1 MRFQSVFSLLLWLTA
16 LVAVLA
22 LRPRQ
27 SAGRVGRALGELF
40 ASGKGGKGGK
50 KKGPLV
56 VVIDDFHA
64 DSWKLNEV
72 VAMLQAGKCGVIP
85 TDTCYSFVAPISS
98 RSGVEQLLQ
107 CKKSGRKPL
116 SFLCRDLSQIST
128 YTGDLMQERWV
139 FQMLKGLLP
148 GPFTFVLPSSKAVP
162 SFVVGQHPGHRG
174 KLIKWKRREIGVRIP
189 NDPITLLLM
198 KDMDV
203 PLLMGSIP
211 EAGEDYVEIAI
222 RAKLGA
228 DEEDGEDDG
237 GDADDDFVDEN
248 NGSGEEA
255 DYHNV
260 QYFESMFELPWAT
273 QVDFIVIGGERG
285 GGSAE
290 QLSTIVDLTAGEPQ
304 VIRQGKGLLGSFSAK
319 SPV

>member
-1 MRFQSVFSLLLWLTA
+1 MRFHSALTLFLWVGALL
-16 LVAVLA
+16 AVLA
-22 LRPRQ
+22 FRPRQ
-27 SAGRVGRALGELF
+27 SAGRVGRRSGQLF
-40 ASGKGGKGGK
+40 ASGKVGKGGK

-56 VVIDDFHA
+56 VVIDDYHA
-64 DSWKLNEV
+64 DAWKLNEV

-85 TDTCYSFVAPISS
+85 TDTCYSFVTPISS

-116 SFLCRDLSQIST
+116 SFLCRDISQIST
-128 YTGDLMQERWV
+128 YVGDLMQEKWV

-211 EAGEDYVEIAI
+211 EAGEDYVEIAL
-222 RAKLGA
+222 RAKVIA
-228 DEEDGEDDG
+228 DEEEGEDG
-237 GDADDDFVDEN
+237 GIGAGDVFDDED
-248 NGSGEEA
+248 NGSDDEA

-273 QVDFIVIGGERG
+273 KVDFIVIGGERG

-290 QLSTIVDLTAGEPQ
+290 KLSTIVDLTAGEPQ
-304 VIRQGKGLLGSFSAK
+304 VIRQGKGLLGSFSTK
-319 SPV
+319 V